1 MDGQQQLGQAA
12 ERAAFERSF
21 AETAGIELPATAAA
35 STDATAVEGAEPV
48 AMQAATTEDDTTQ
61 ESAPTAEQPTE
72 GGVQQEP
79 PAQDDDPV
87 LLDGLKRSELRRLL
101 GNAADVE
108 AMKRQI
114 DKAHGHIG
122 ELNRRLLQTPV
133 PATAAAAPVAASL
146 SPDLQQFEADYPEV
160 AQYVRALGITPQQR
174 QEAPPADVPTAQAD
188 AQSVQAGS
196 DPLAIELAVMDRVHT
211 GWREKLGSP
220 EFSVWLASQEETVR
234 NAYDTAQTADAMST
248 VLGQFDQW
256 TTARTVAADK
266 AAKGQQRLQKAVT
279 PTGNAP
285 RPQSAPTELEAM
297 EAAFKKTLG
306 Q

>member
-1 MDGQQQLGQAA
+1 MDEQQELGQAA
-12 ERAAFERSF
+12 EQAAFERSF
-21 AETAGIELPATAAA
+21 AETAGIEPPAPAAA
-35 STDATAVEGAEPV
+35 STDATVVDGAEP
-48 AMQAATTEDDTTQ
+48 A
-61 ESAPTAEQPTE
+61 AEQPA
-72 GGVQQEP
+72 GQSAPQEQS
-79 PAQDDDPV
+79 AQDDDPV

-122 ELNRRLLQTPV
+122 ELNRRLLQTPAAA
-133 PATAAAAPVAASL
+133 PAAPAAAAPAAPAVAAPAAPAVAAL
-146 SPDLQQFEADYPEV
+146 SPADLQQFEADYPEV

-174 QEAPPADVPTAQAD
+174 QETPPADAPSAQAD
-188 AQSVQAGS
+188 AQTVQAGS

-211 GWREKLGSP
+211 GWREKLGSQ
-220 EFSVWLASQEETVR
+220 EFSVWIASQEDAVR
-234 NAYDTAQTADAMST
+234 QAYDTAQTADAMAA

-266 AAKGQQRLQKAVT
+266 VAKGQQRLQKAVT
-279 PTGNAP
+279 PTGNAQ

>member
-1 MDGQQQLGQAA
+1 MDEQQELGQAA
-12 ERAAFERSF
+12 EQAAFERSF
-21 AETAGIELPATAAA
+21 AETAGIEPPAPAAA
-35 STDATAVEGAEPV
+35 STDATVVDGAEP
-48 AMQAATTEDDTTQ
+48 AATQAATTEAEATQ
-61 ESAPTAEQPTE
+61 DGKPAAEQPA
-72 GGVQQEP
+72 GQSAPQEQS
-79 PAQDDDPV
+79 AQDDDPV

-122 ELNRRLLQTPV
+122 ELNRRLLQTP
-133 PATAAAAPVAASL
+133 AAAPAATAVAAL
-146 SPDLQQFEADYPEV
+146 SPADQQQFEADYPEV

-174 QEAPPADVPTAQAD
+174 QETPPADAPSAQAD
-188 AQSVQAGS
+188 AQTVQAGS

-211 GWREKLGSP
+211 GWREKLGSQ
-220 EFSVWLASQEETVR
+220 EFSVWLASQEDAVR
-234 NAYDTAQTADAMST
+234 QAYGTAQTADAMAA

-266 AAKGQQRLQKAVT
+266 VAKGQQRLQKAVT
-279 PTGNAP
+279 PTGNAQ